1 MKVNP
6 RPGCPVCVC
15 EKNGKITLYDPSA
28 WRRAEYRRI
37 HKDEL
42 EGKTWQEKSKILRS
56 KATFFH

>member
-1 MKVNP
+1 MKANP

-15 EKNGKITLYDPSA
+15 EKNGKITLHDPSA

-42 EGKTWQEKSKILRS
+42 EDKTWQEKSKILRS
-56 KATFFH
+56 KATCFH